1 MKTRKKIKRYQ
12 EFLMNSWPAHHYY
25 FLNGWILRFND
36 GVTSR
41 TNSVFPLRYT
51 GSQKTLDEDIKIVEQ
66 AYGAYNLP
74 PIFTMHEFHEPKNL
88 KAKLIKRGYHTFD
101 FTNALGIRIHEIK
114 KTNITNDFK
123 YEFYDTRINE
133 FSDFLAR
140 FSGRNE
146 KEQLIIDEIA
156 NRMIIPKKLFI
167 VARSQGEIV
176 GSLMAVLVP
185 QGFLYLGDVLVHPN
199 YRRQKLATSLFTK
212 LMTEWAV
219 PNGAKYVWLQVEI
232 ENSGA
237 LNLYSNLGLK
247 NIYSYYYMKRDL

>member
-36 GVTSR
+36 GITSR
-41 TNSVFPLRYT
+41 ANSVFPLRYT
-51 GSQKTLDEDIKIVEQ
+51 GSQKTLVEDIKIVEQ
-66 AYGAYNLP
+66 AYGEYNLP

-88 KAKLIKRGYHTFD
+88 KAMLIKRGYHTFD
-101 FTNALGIRIHEIK
+101 FTNALGIEIHEIK

-123 YEFYDTRINE
+123 YEFYDTRTNE

-146 KEQLIIDEIA
+146 KEQVIIDEIA
-156 NRMIIPKKLFI
+156 SRMIIPKKLFI
-167 VARSQGEIV
+167 VARSQDEIV
-176 GSLMAVLVP
+176 GCLMAVLIP
-185 QGFLYLGDVLVHPN
+185 QGFLYIGDVLVHPN
-199 YRRQKLATSLFTK
+199 YRRQKLATSLFIK
-212 LMTEWAV
+212 LMKEWAV
-219 PNGAKYVWLQVEI
+219 PNGAKYVWLQVET

-247 NIYSYYYMKRDL
+247 KIYSYYYMKRNL